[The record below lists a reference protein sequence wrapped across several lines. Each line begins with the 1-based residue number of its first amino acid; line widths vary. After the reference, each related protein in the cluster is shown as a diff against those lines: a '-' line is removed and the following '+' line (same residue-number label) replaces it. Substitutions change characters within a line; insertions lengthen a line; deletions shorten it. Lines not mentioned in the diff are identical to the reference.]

1 MPKQILSYTIK
12 RFKELGHYGDRPG
25 RGRKRTIYSLR
36 NRNVVKK
43 RIQKNPRISMK
54 KFARDMKIS
63 RETARL
69 MAVEELGL
77 GPQKIKEVQKLIL
90 EKKRTRL
97 QKCKELLK
105 RVDGDQ

>member
-1 MPKQILSYTIK
+1 
-12 RFKELGHYGDRPG
+12 
-25 RGRKRTIYSLR
+25 
-36 NRNVVKK
+36 
-43 RIQKNPRISMK
+43 MK
-54 KFARDMKIS
+54 KFARDMKIN

-105 RVDGDQ
+105 RVEGDQ